1 MANKHAIKVTLVD
14 VNKIAKMF
22 GHEKNEI
29 HETINEMVKKGL
41 FKQVDKNTFDIS
53 PFLIFQLRVQD
64 AIRQG
69 KGDIDIKKLHY
80 QITGVHV
87 L

>member
-1 MANKHAIKVTLVD
+1 
-14 VNKIAKMF
+14 MF

-41 FKQVDKNTFDIS
+41 FKQVDKDTYDIS
-53 PFLIFQLRVQD
+53 PFLKLQVRVQE
-64 AIRQG
+64 AIRHG
-69 KGDIDIKKLHY
+69 NGNIDIKKMY
-80 QITGVHV
+80 YEITGVHV